1 MANPKN
7 QKLGDSKHYAA
18 GSIQKMISAYYLLP
32 TAYCFVLTVFIGCA
46 TTKEVSKENPALLY
60 SEANNLYQDGDYNE
74 AIDKYK
80 KIIED
85 HPFSPFAED
94 AQLLLADA
102 YYASAQYSDAA
113 SYYTNFVTLHPRHS
127 KASYAMFQKGMSYF
141 RDVLTIDRD
150 QTNTQKALLAFS
162 DVLSLYSESIYA
174 DKSKEMSIFLRKRLA
189 GREFYIGKFYF
200 KDKKYKGALARFA
213 EILNKY
219 PEAGLSDKVLYYIG
233 KSYVGLG
240 EKELA
245 RDAFTALITEFPNS
259 SFARDAKK
267 WLSSNQEG

>member
-74 AIDKYK
+74 AIGKYK

-240 EKELA
+240 EKDLA
-245 RDAFTALITEFPNS
+245 KDAFITLITDFPNS
-259 SFARDAKK
+259 SYVNEAKK
-267 WLSSNQEG
+267 WLNNNQEG

>member
-60 SEANNLYQDGDYNE
+60 SEANNLYQDGDYSE

-113 SYYTNFVTLHPRHS
+113 SYYTNFVTLHPGHPR
-127 KASYAMFQKGMSYF
+127 APYALFQKGMSYF
-141 RDVLTIDRD
+141 RDVLSIDRD
-150 QTNTQKALLAFS
+150 QAATQKALLAFT
-162 DVLSLYSESIYA
+162 DLAAQYPASIYV
-174 DKSKEMSIFLRKRLA
+174 DKAKEMGIFLKKRLA
-189 GREFYIGKFYF
+189 EREFYIGNFYF
-200 KDKKYKGALARFA
+200 KDKKYKGALVRFA
-213 EILNKY
+213 EILKKY
-219 PEAGLSDKVLYYIG
+219 PETGISDKVLYYIG
-233 KSYVGLG
+233 ISYVELG
-240 EKELA
+240 ENDLA
-245 RDAFTALITEFPNS
+245 RDTFSTLYTISRKLFC
-259 SFARDAKK
+259 
-267 WLSSNQEG
+267 W